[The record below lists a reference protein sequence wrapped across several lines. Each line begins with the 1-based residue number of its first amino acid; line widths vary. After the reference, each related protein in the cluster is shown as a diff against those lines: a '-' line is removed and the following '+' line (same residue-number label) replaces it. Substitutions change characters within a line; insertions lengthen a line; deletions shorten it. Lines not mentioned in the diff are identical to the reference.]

1 MIIHIKPESDTPI
14 YVQLVYQIKI
24 GILKKELIP
33 GEMLPSVRSLAGDI
47 GVNMHTVN
55 KAYLQLVDE
64 KILTNH
70 KKGFQV
76 REREQMDMSDT
87 YQEEFKLKL
96 TELMIDAAIYQLSE
110 KEVNVIRESINTE
123 IQRREEK

>member
-1 MIIHIKPESDTPI
+1 MIIHIKPESATPI

-33 GEMLPSVRSLAGDI
+33 GEMLPSIRSLASDI
-47 GVNMHTVN
+47 GIHMHTVN
-55 KAYLQLVDE
+55 KAYLQLVKE
-64 KILTNH
+64 KILTSH
-70 KKGFQV
+70 KNGFQV
-76 REREQMDMSDT
+76 REREQMYMSDT

-110 KEVNVIRESINTE
+110 KEVNDIRESINTE
-123 IQRREEK
+123 IQRREGK